1 MLDNARKYLTVLNS
15 AGEHGT
21 ALDSAIE
28 HDIDTMGTITYYNFS
43 DVTMSH
49 YGKFLS
55 LLMNDLIP
63 FIARVFRS
71 NDRDIG
77 AALLKKNFDYHIH
90 WIEVLGSSSYSSF
103 WQFFPPSFWSRAV
116 CSWLILEL
124 ERTRIETPFLVSQN
138 ANELSFRT
146 VLVIEAWWHCH
157 FIGAITWA
165 VSGRQ

>member
-55 LLMNDLIP
+55 LLMRIVGSCQS
-63 FIARVFRS
+63 I
-71 NDRDIG
+71 
-77 AALLKKNFDYHIH
+77 YHKRCSTIKRLVH
-90 WIEVLGSSSYSSF
+90 YLGF
-103 WQFFPPSFWSRAV
+103 K
-116 CSWLILEL
+116 
-124 ERTRIETPFLVSQN
+124 FLVDS
-138 ANELSFRT
+138 LTTF
-146 VLVIEAWWHCH
+146 LH
-157 FIGAITWA
+157 FK
-165 VSGRQ
+165 

>member
-55 LLMNDLIP
+55 LLMEMDCATGTRVHTSVEQKN
-63 FIARVFRS
+63 IARHV
-71 NDRDIG
+71 
-77 AALLKKNFDYHIH
+77 AHM
-90 WIEVLGSSSYSSF
+90 
-103 WQFFPPSFWSRAV
+103 
-116 CSWLILEL
+116 
-124 ERTRIETPFLVSQN
+124 
-138 ANELSFRT
+138 
-146 VLVIEAWWHCH
+146 
-157 FIGAITWA
+157 
-165 VSGRQ
+165 